1 MGPSLLWESSQNAPM
16 RTLPTLIEMLINNC
30 QTLFGVQVVALL
42 GEVANDSG
50 AEESDSLHCKLKH
63 LSLISSQFE
72 YFSFE
77 VLFRRTNI
85 DIFLNSDFEVGITKC
100 KSEFRDKNT
109 RRN

>member
-50 AEESDSLHCKLKH
+50 AEESDSLHCKLT
-63 LSLISSQFE
+63 L
-72 YFSFE
+72 Y
-77 VLFRRTNI
+77 VLVSN
-85 DIFLNSDFEVGITKC
+85 
-100 KSEFRDKNT
+100 KSEFKLEIPTFKSNQKLHF
-109 RRN
+109 